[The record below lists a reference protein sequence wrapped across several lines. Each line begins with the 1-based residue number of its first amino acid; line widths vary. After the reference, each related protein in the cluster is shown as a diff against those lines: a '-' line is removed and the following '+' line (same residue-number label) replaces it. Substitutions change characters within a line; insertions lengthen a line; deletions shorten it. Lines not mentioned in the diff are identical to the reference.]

1 MEETEPKELSRDQLS
16 RFETRLKE
24 CKGFYSKGRRMWSFV
39 HHSAL
44 FISIISSA
52 AAAIIPQLKGFD
64 PDSQKNLASI
74 LAALAA
80 LLLALSAAGGFERKW
95 RANRIANGDVRR
107 LETRLI
113 ARTPTTID
121 LDELNRIEETQDKE
135 IIG

>member
-1 MEETEPKELSRDQLS
+1 MEGNEPKELSRDQLG
-16 RFETRLKE
+16 RFEARLKE
-24 CKGFYSKGRRMWSFV
+24 CKGFYGKGRRLWSFV

-64 PDSQKNLASI
+64 EDSQKNIASI
-74 LAALAA
+74 LAALSA

-113 ARTPTTID
+113 ARAPTTID